1 MADTSTQTDFEA
13 AQSTQTQI
21 ENPAEFLAR
30 EFDRCQSLFA
40 MQPTLT
46 QRFLE
51 AEGRKIAEAIIQQ
64 VPQVRFSLPNRI
76 LIKAHPDGREHER
89 SITAAAREQLAGGL
103 MDRLTR
109 TGIQA
114 AVRQRLEELEASP
127 NEAVSLAAV
136 LTRHAAAQLMVH
148 QMLPDGRSVQY
159 VPVEGEEIPTLPVE
173 DETSRASAITA
184 QNDAIVEAT
193 HEAAEEERGELI
205 VPFMPYARRFFLPQW
220 VALDA
225 DDGLLVHSV
234 NQAEADLASMQQ
246 YLKVLHAA
254 ISLAAYMVADPEYQ
268 RKRHGMLGQL
278 INQGRALARFQT
290 REIIETIQRRA
301 AAHDL
306 NRGLSLSLPY
316 FDDQSLAMK
325 SHDFDIIPAGR
336 IMFVPAFVVVASRKE
351 QVKVDQDT
359 RLSRATRRH
368 LLTELQM
375 LEFAFSD
382 TSH

>member
-1 MADTSTQTDFEA
+1 MTDTSTQTEFDSA
-13 AQSTQTQI
+13 KSNGAPI

-30 EFDRCQSLFA
+30 EFERCQSLFEA
-40 MQPTLT
+40 QSALT

-51 AEGRKIAEAIIQQ
+51 AEARGIANAVIQQ
-64 VPQVRFSLPNRI
+64 VPQVRFSLPDRI
-76 LIKAHPDGREHER
+76 LSKNSPGSRGQER
-89 SITAAAREQLAGGL
+89 SVSPDDRDQLAGGL
-103 MDRLTR
+103 LDRLTR
-109 TGIQA
+109 TGTHAI
-114 AVRQRLEELEASP
+114 VRQRLEELEASTDK
-127 NEAVSLAAV
+127 AVSLAAV
-136 LTRHAAAQLMVH
+136 LMRHATAVAMVH
-148 QMLPDGRSVQY
+148 QMLPDGRSVHY
-159 VPVEGEEIPTLPVE
+159 VPAEGEEIPTFPVE

-184 QNDAIVEAT
+184 NSDAIVETAN
-193 HEAAEEERGELI
+193 EETGDERGELI
-205 VPFMPYARRFFLPQW
+205 VPFVPYARRFFLPQW

-225 DDGLLVHSV
+225 DDSLLVNSV

-268 RKRHGMLGQL
+268 RKRYGMLGQL
-278 INQGRALARFQT
+278 INQGRALARYQT
-290 REIIETIQRRA
+290 REIIETIQHRA

-316 FDDQSLAMK
+316 FDDQSLEMK

-336 IMFVPAFVVVASRKE
+336 IMFVPAFVVMASRKE

-359 RLSRATRRH
+359 RLSRSTRRH
-368 LLTELQM
+368 LLNELQM
-375 LEFAFSD
+375 LELAFTD